1 MTWTELQAFLDEA
14 TSNYVTERVKI
25 MKAGEYL
32 SNDHF
37 KDGYVG
43 MIIETLQELLPDDDY
58 YPLDVTKVRTLIYT
72 LNRLTYQRVPD
83 IWTAS

>member
-14 TSNYVTERVKI
+14 TSNYVADRELL
-25 MKAGEYL
+25 MKGGQYL

-37 KDGYVG
+37 KDGYIG
-43 MIIETLQELLPDDDY
+43 MIIETLQEVLPEDDY
-58 YPLDVTKVRTLIYT
+58 FPLDVNKVRALIYT
-72 LNRLTYQRVPD
+72 FNRLTYQRVPD